1 MTVRALYNE
10 IKKQL
15 SGFVEDPAFEALC
28 FIEDVFGLDRS
39 ALLINGNREAG
50 GESAEKVMAFLKRR
64 IKGEPLQYILG
75 KWPFM
80 DLELFCGK
88 GVLIPREDTSVLV
101 YAAKARLN
109 GRKDA
114 VGIDLCAGTGAVA
127 LSVAKETGAKMAAVE
142 LYDAAFAYLE
152 RNLTKYPELAVRGIH
167 GDVLSRD
174 FADSVSDKFD
184 LIVSNPPYIE
194 TEELPTLQ
202 KEVQKEPM
210 TALDGGGDGL
220 VFYRA
225 ICDLWAKKLRPGGV
239 LAVEIG
245 ETQGEAVA
253 ALFCAAGLRD
263 VRIHKDLAD
272 LDRAVS
278 GIK

>member
-1 MTVRALYNE
+1 MTVRTLYNE

-15 SGFVEDPAFEALC
+15 SDFVEDPAFEALC
-28 FIEDVFGLDRS
+28 FIEDVFGMDRS
-39 ALLINGNREAG
+39 ALLVNGSREAD
-50 GESAEKVMAFLKRR
+50 GEAAEKVMAFSERR
-64 IKGEPLQYILG
+64 MKGEPLQYILG

-80 DLELFCGK
+80 DLELFCGE

-101 YAAKARLN
+101 DAARERLN
-109 GRKDA
+109 GKKDA

-127 LSVAKETGAKMAAVE
+127 LSVAKETGSVMTAVE
-142 LYDAAFAYLE
+142 LYDAAFSYLD
-152 RNLTKYPELAVRGIH
+152 RNLAKYPELSVRAVH
-167 GDVLSRD
+167 GDVLSED
-174 FADSVSDKFD
+174 FADSISGTFD

-210 TALDGGGDGL
+210 TALDGGRDGL

-225 ICDLWAKKLRPGGV
+225 ICDLWTKKLCPGGV

-245 ETQGEAVA
+245 ETQGEDVA
-253 ALFCAAGLRD
+253 ALFRAAGLRD
-263 VRIHKDLAD
+263 VRIHKDLGN

>member
-1 MTVRALYNE
+1 MTVRALYNQV
-10 IKKQL
+10 KKQL
-15 SGFVEDPAFEALC
+15 SGFAEDPAFEALC
-28 FIEDVFGLDRS
+28 FIEDVFGMDRS
-39 ALLINGNREAG
+39 ALLVNGNREAD
-50 GESAEKVMAFLKRR
+50 GEAAEKVMAFSKRR
-64 IKGEPLQYILG
+64 INGEPLQYILG

-80 DLELFCGK
+80 DLELFCGE

-101 YAAKARLN
+101 YAAKERLH
-109 GRKDA
+109 GKKDA

-127 LSVAKETGAKMAAVE
+127 LSVAKETGAKMTAVE

-152 RNLTKYPELAVRGIH
+152 CNLAKYPALSVQGVH
-167 GDVLSRD
+167 GDVLSRA
-174 FADSVSDKFD
+174 FADSVSGTFD

-202 KEVQKEPM
+202 KEVRKEPM
-210 TALDGGGDGL
+210 TALDGGEDGL

-225 ICDLWAKKLRPGGV
+225 ICDLWIKKLCPGGV